1 MKRVLEW
8 FLNYGLVAAI
18 LVWAITVALMA
29 YQLTDSPWQW
39 AFVVL
44 SLGGLAT
51 IAGIFWIRKYINSLA
66 KPPDQE
72 TKS

>member
-29 YQLTDSPWQW
+29 YRLTDSPWRW
-39 AFVVL
+39 AFAGL
-44 SLGGLAT
+44 SLVGVAT
-51 IAGIFWIRKYINSLA
+51 IAGIFWIRRYINSLA
-66 KPPDQE
+66 KPSDQE